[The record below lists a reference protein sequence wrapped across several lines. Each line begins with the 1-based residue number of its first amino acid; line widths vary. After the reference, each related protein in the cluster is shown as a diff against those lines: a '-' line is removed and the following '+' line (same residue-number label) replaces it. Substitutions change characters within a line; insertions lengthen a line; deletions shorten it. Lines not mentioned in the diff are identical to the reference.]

1 MPLHIAMVLP
11 LPKNI
16 CYSIEKL
23 MRNFLWSGNDNHQ
36 RMHYVSWK
44 KIYLPKEEGG
54 LGVKYIS
61 EVNEACFLK
70 LGWRAISTNNLWAT
84 WFRSRYMNK
93 VLYHALS
100 YSSPFGSCI
109 WRRIC
114 MHLPALQHGTKWII
128 GSGRLVNLWHDQW
141 ILNSSLS
148 SLFPS
153 INFAYISLSSGIP
166 CAREFLVHPSNLPT

>member
-1 MPLHIAMVLP
+1 MISNKLASWKSKSLSFAGRLVLVRHVLGSMPLHIAMVLP
-11 LPKNI
+11 LPKSI

-44 KIYLPKEEGG
+44 KIYPPKEEGG

-70 LGWRAISTNNLWAT
+70 LGWRAISTNNPWAT

-100 YSSPFGSCI
+100 
-109 WRRIC
+109 
-114 MHLPALQHGTKWII
+114 
-128 GSGRLVNLWHDQW
+128 
-141 ILNSSLS
+141 
-148 SLFPS
+148 
-153 INFAYISLSSGIP
+153 
-166 CAREFLVHPSNLPT
+166 